1 MKFQR
6 NKGVRRSIGVS
17 NPTKFFRTE
26 IEVRKPSRLS
36 MLAIPEDFPSE
47 TTKQVKTPKIT
58 KTKFIKKSNSSSF
71 LRKKFQLKK
80 FKAKIQNKFS
90 KVEVEEIFCPAVCP
104 NDSFEWTRIRSSS
117 ELNEFEDE
125 DFVAW
130 EEEIPKG
137 NFLRRF
143 L

>member
-17 NPTKFFRTE
+17 NPAKFIRTE
-26 IEVRKPSRLS
+26 VVTTKTTRLS
-36 MLAIPEDFPSE
+36 ILAIPEDAVVGA
-47 TTKQVKTPKIT
+47 QIQTPKMNK
-58 KTKFIKKSNSSSF
+58 KTSLKKSNSTSF

-80 FKAKIQNKFS
+80 IKMKIQNKFS

-104 NDSFEWTRIRSSS
+104 NESCEWTRIRSSS
-117 ELNEFEDE
+117 ELNEFDDE

-130 EEEIPKG
+130 EEDTAKLK
-137 NFLRRF
+137 FLRKF

>member
-17 NPTKFFRTE
+17 NPAKFVRTE
-26 IEVRKPSRLS
+26 LEIRKACRLS
-36 MLAIPEDFPSE
+36 MLAIPEDPPSDIVIIKK
-47 TTKQVKTPKIT
+47 TKTPKV
-58 KTKFIKKSNSSSF
+58 IKKSNSSSF

-80 FKAKIQNKFS
+80 IKAKIQNKFS
-90 KVEVEEIFCPAVCP
+90 KVEVEEIFCPAVSP

-117 ELNEFEDE
+117 ELNDFDNE